1 MFHVLGYD
9 AIFCFSLDLEERIL
23 KQQQEE
29 EQRKR
34 ERRERK
40 KEKKV
45 STIITSRFWQQFLS

>member
-1 MFHVLGYD
+1 MFLFFND
-9 AIFCFSLDLEERIL
+9 AIFRFSLDLEERIL